1 MYRRKAFVHSY
12 TNEGMSPMEFD
23 DAERNL
29 KNLVSEYKEHEE
41 TAFTAKDHV
50 RKDDEA
56 SADDASTEA
65 SRSRELLSTGEL
77 DVEKQTSNHYCS
89 IS

>member
-1 MYRRKAFVHSY
+1 MYRRKAFLHSY

-29 KNLVSEYKEHEE
+29 NNLVSEYKEHEE
-41 TAFTAKDHV
+41 TAFTTKHHV
-50 RKDDEA
+50 RENDEA

-65 SRSRELLSTGEL
+65 SRSTEQLATGEL
-77 DVEKQTSNHYCS
+77 HVEKQTSNYYCS